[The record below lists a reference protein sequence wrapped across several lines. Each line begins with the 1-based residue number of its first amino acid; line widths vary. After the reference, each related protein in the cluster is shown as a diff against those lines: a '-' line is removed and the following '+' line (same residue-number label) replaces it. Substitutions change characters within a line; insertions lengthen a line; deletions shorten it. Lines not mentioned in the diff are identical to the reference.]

1 MFIIIELNSYDTC
14 NADKDECEKNFR
26 ECLLSQCNL
35 KSTLKTVAC
44 NTTAKLIHK
53 TVKSSLGCE
62 AFKKAQNNS
71 CLCINRENVSNKLL
85 NLANKLKKLAKKI
98 KKKY

>member
-1 MFIIIELNSYDTC
+1 MFIIIELNRYDTC
-14 NADKDECEKNFR
+14 NSDKDECEKNFR

-35 KSTLKTVAC
+35 KSTLITVAC
-44 NTTAKLIHK
+44 NTTAKLMHT
-53 TVKSSLGCE
+53 TVNSRLGCA

-71 CLCINRENVSNKLL
+71 CLCINKENVSNKLL
-85 NLANKLKKLAKKI
+85 NIANQLKKLAKKI